1 MQKLGRNDKCHCGSE
16 KKYKKCCLQKDEQSE
31 NDNNYKHPFTSNE
44 KPKLAWETDEEW
56 EDAYSND
63 FFNEEEDEEFDED
76 DEDDEEEYDE
86 DEYDDTPTLS
96 PAIEEEVQKLSQ
108 EPYEEEYPE
117 INKEDDKKVDDWW
130 NKYKGLKNPD
140 DIKQHIDQFIENNP
154 EQVNINLGL
163 EHETLFELIAAYVRQ
178 GRSDDIFPYIMD
190 FREKHPGIYIR
201 SFAFYDADIIEWLL
215 AKNRKNEIPKYFNL
229 FEQYPIHAADQLH
242 EVIKCLDAT
251 GNIDIALP
259 LIKKVYKAMIYSD
272 ELFGSDEITN
282 PLINHTI
289 AKYLNKEINP
299 TVIKQ
304 FFEEL
309 NLLDINI
316 NTDNTYWMDLFG
328 IFKSDTFETWNEDI
342 PKKKVDFFQ
351 LVKNISKDFANFLV
365 KNKDFSFQ
373 TADYY
378 SLQLFLYYNAL
389 VNEKKPEN
397 IFSITNDQ
405 IEYTIPKMCN
415 GYFNFDATKLMSLLN
430 ALYYFAQY
438 LYECKNYNE
447 EQRDDL
453 IKRLKQY
460 HTSQYNILCK
470 TEVIALAFEKFP
482 LFG

>member
-16 KKYKKCCLQKDEQSE
+16 KKYKKCCLQKDEQSDK
-31 NDNNYKHPFTSNE
+31 NPFTSNE

-63 FFNEEEDEEFDED
+63 FFNEEEDEEFDE
-76 DEDDEEEYDE
+76 EEFDE

-96 PAIEEEVQKLSQ
+96 PAIEEEVQRLSQ

-117 INKEDDKKVDDWW
+117 ISKEDDKKVDDWW
-130 NKYKGLKNPD
+130 KKYKGLKNPD
-140 DIKQHIDQFIENNP
+140 DIQHHIDQFIENNP
-154 EQVNINLGL
+154 EDVNINLGL
-163 EHETLFELIAAYVRQ
+163 EHEVLFELIAAYVRQ
-178 GRSDDIFPYIMD
+178 GRSDDIFPYMMD

-201 SFAFYDADIIEWLL
+201 SFDFYDADIIQWLL

-229 FEQYPIHAADQLH
+229 FEQYPVHAADHLL
-242 EVIKCLDAT
+242 EIINCLDAT
-251 GNIDIALP
+251 GNTDIALP
-259 LIKKVYKAMIYSD
+259 LIKKVYKAMIYSF
-272 ELFGSDEITN
+272 ELLGSDEIAN

-289 AKYLNKEINP
+289 DQYLNKEITP
-299 TVIKQ
+299 IVKKQ

-309 NLLDINI
+309 NLLDIDI
-316 NTDNTYWMDLFG
+316 DTDNTYWMDLFG
-328 IFKSDTFETWNEDI
+328 IFKSDTFETWNENI
-342 PKKKVDFFQ
+342 PKRKVAFSQ
-351 LVKNISKDFANFLV
+351 LLKNISKYFAKFLV

-378 SLQLFLYYNAL
+378 SRQILLYYNVL
-389 VNEKKPEN
+389 LDDKKPKN

-415 GYFNFDATKLMSLLN
+415 GFFNFDATKLMSLLN

-438 LYECKNYNE
+438 LYECKNYNQ

-453 IKRLKQY
+453 IKRLKEY
-460 HTSQYNILCK
+460 HTTHYQNLCQI
-470 TEVIALAFEKFP
+470 EVVALAFDKFP